1 MKIISFLLV
10 FYSIT
15 LPLYS
20 QNEPLESNKIDPKEN
35 YFNKNSIEKENSAP
49 GELSNID
56 SIISSIIYLKE
67 ITLVGYKSRTDI
79 QQMPEIVGTNIYA
92 GKKSSLVVMENVQG
106 NIVNNTMRQVLAKVP
121 GIQIWESDGSGIQI
135 GISTRGLSPN
145 RSWEFNVRQNGYDIV
160 ADPFGYPEAYYNPQM
175 QAVQRIEIVRGQAA
189 LQYGPQ
195 FGGMVNYILKNGS
208 DIDKPFQYETQQT
221 IGSNG
226 LFNIYNAVGGET
238 KKIHYYSFF
247 DHRNSNGW
255 RENSQYYTNVGY
267 GNFTYRFNEKFSLTG
282 EIMHSHIRSKQPGG
296 LTDEQVKQDA
306 QQSLRSRNWLDIKWT
321 TAALIGNYLFDKH
334 SNTRLNIKVFGVFAD
349 RGNIG
354 YLKPITIKDSINPL
368 TLQYDNRQIDQD
380 LYTNFGSE
388 ARFLTDYSVLNIK
401 NTVSAGLRYYL
412 GNTDR
417 SRLGVGD
424 QGIDFNM
431 KFIQK
436 NQDLDL
442 TTNNAAAFVE
452 NLIRVNNKFSVIPG
466 VRIEHII
473 MNAGGRLY
481 YNSLQEE
488 VLIKKE
494 KRKRN
499 FLLAGIGAE
508 YLLTESTKL
517 YSNFSQAYR
526 PMLFYDVTVSPETE
540 ISDPDMKDSKG
551 FNFDLGYRGKIED
564 YLLFDMS
571 GFLLHY
577 DNRVGIIKQQRID
590 GSFYNYRTNVGES
603 ISKGFEGMIEI
614 SPLLFS
620 GNRPLINIRTFIS
633 YSYTDARYGNFK
645 VVSID
650 DATNSLKESNFKNH
664 KVENAPKNI
673 LRTGITTEYKSL
685 SVTYQFSYV
694 DETFTD
700 ANNTISDITAQTGL
714 ISSYSVSD
722 LSTALTLNNN
732 LNFKAGIN
740 NVFNYTYIT
749 RRAPSIPGPGALPS
763 DGRSIYISVGAKF

>member
-1 MKIISFLLV
+1 MKIISFLLL
-10 FYSIT
+10 FYSFT
-15 LPLYS
+15 LQLYS
-20 QNEPLESNKIDPKEN
+20 QNESLESNKTDSKEN
-35 YFNKNSIEKENSAP
+35 LLNKNFSEKGDSVQS
-49 GELSNID
+49 ELLNID

-208 DIDKPFQYETQQT
+208 EIDKPFQYETQQT
-221 IGSNG
+221 VGSYG

-238 KKIHYYSFF
+238 KKFHYYGFF

-255 RENSQYYTNVGY
+255 RENSQYYTNVGF
-267 GNFTYRFNEKFSLTG
+267 GNFTYRFHEKFSLTG
-282 EIMHSHIRSKQPGG
+282 ELMHSHIRSKQSGG

-321 TAALIGNYLFDKH
+321 TAALIGNYIFDKH

-354 YLKPITIKDSINPL
+354 NLKPITIKDSINPL
-368 TLQYDNRQIDQD
+368 TIQYDNRQVDQD
-380 LYTNFGSE
+380 VYTNFGSE
-388 ARFLTDYSVLNIK
+388 ARFLTDYSVLNLK

-424 QGIDFNM
+424 KGIDFNLN
-431 KFIQK
+431 FIQK
-436 NQDLDL
+436 NQNLDL
-442 TTNNAAAFVE
+442 ITANEAAFVE
-452 NLIRVNNKFSVIPG
+452 NLIRINNKFSVIPG
-466 VRIEHII
+466 MRFEHIV

-481 YNSLQEE
+481 YNSNLEE

-499 FLLAGIGAE
+499 FILAGIGTE
-508 YLLTESTKL
+508 YSLTESTKL

-551 FNFDLGYRGKIED
+551 FNFDFGYRGKIED
-564 YLLFDMS
+564 FLLFDMS

-577 DNRVGIIKQQRID
+577 DNRIGIIKQQSID

-603 ISKGFEGMIEI
+603 ISKGFEGMVEI

-620 GNRPLINIRTFIS
+620 GERPLVNFRTFVS

-645 VVSID
+645 IISID
-650 DATNSLKESNFKNH
+650 DVTNSLKETNFKNH

-673 LRTGITTEYKSL
+673 LRTGITTEYKNL

-694 DETFTD
+694 DEAYTD
-700 ANNTISDITAQTGL
+700 ANNTLSDVTAQTGL
-714 ISSYSVSD
+714 ISAYSVSD
-722 LSTALTLNNN
+722 LSSALTLNNN

-740 NVFNYTYIT
+740 NLFNSTYVT

>member
-1 MKIISFLLV
+1 MKIISFLLL

-15 LPLYS
+15 LQLYS
-20 QNEPLESNKIDPKEN
+20 QNESLDSNKTDPKEN
-35 YFNKNSIEKENSAP
+35 FLNKNLSEKGDSVQS
-49 GELSNID
+49 ELLNID
-56 SIISSIIYLKE
+56 SIISTIIYLKE

-208 DIDKPFQYETQQT
+208 EIDKPFQYETQQT

-238 KKIHYYSFF
+238 KKFHYYSFF

-255 RENSQYYTNVGY
+255 RENSQYYTNVGF
-267 GNFTYRFNEKFSLTG
+267 GNFTYRFNEKISITG
-282 EIMHSHIRSKQPGG
+282 ELMHSHIRSKQPGG
-296 LTDEQVKQDA
+296 LTDEQIKQDA
-306 QQSLRSRNWLDIKWT
+306 RQSLRSRNWLDIKWT
-321 TAALIGNYLFDKH
+321 TAALIGNYLFDKNT
-334 SNTRLNIKVFGVFAD
+334 NTRLNMKVFGVFAD

-368 TLQYDNRQIDQD
+368 TLQYDNRQVDQD

-401 NTVSAGLRYYL
+401 NTVSAGVRYYL

-431 KFIQK
+431 NFIQK
-436 NQDLDL
+436 NQDLNL
-442 TTNNAAAFVE
+442 TTANAAAFIE
-452 NLIRVNNKFSVIPG
+452 NLIRINNKFSVIPG
-466 VRIEHII
+466 VRFEHIV

-481 YNSLQEE
+481 FNSNQEE
-488 VLIKKE
+488 VFIKKE
-494 KRKRN
+494 KRKRD
-499 FLLAGIGAE
+499 FILAGIGTE
-508 YLLTESTKL
+508 YLLTEATKL

-551 FNFDLGYRGKIED
+551 FNFDFGYRGKIED
-564 YLLFDMS
+564 FLLFDMS

-577 DNRVGIIKQQRID
+577 DNRIGIIKQQSID

-603 ISKGFEGMIEI
+603 ISKGFEGMVEI

-620 GNRPLINIRTFIS
+620 GDRPLVNFRTFVS

-645 VVSID
+645 IISID
-650 DATNSLKESNFKNH
+650 DVTNSLKETNFKNH

-673 LRTGITTEYKSL
+673 LRTGITTEYKNL

-694 DETFTD
+694 DEAYTD
-700 ANNTISDITAQTGL
+700 ANNTLSDVTAQTGL
-714 ISSYSVSD
+714 ISAYSVSD
-722 LSTALTLNNN
+722 LSSALTLNNN
-732 LNFKAGIN
+732 LNFKVGIN
-740 NVFNYTYIT
+740 NLFNSTYVT